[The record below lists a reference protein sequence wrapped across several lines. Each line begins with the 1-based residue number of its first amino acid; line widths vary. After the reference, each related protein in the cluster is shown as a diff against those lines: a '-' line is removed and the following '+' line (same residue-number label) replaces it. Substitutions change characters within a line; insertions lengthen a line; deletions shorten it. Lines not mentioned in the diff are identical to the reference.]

1 MSETVP
7 AVAFQGLPGLASHPW
22 AYPMLESAHILGIAL
37 LVGNLALL
45 ELRVWGAGAELPLRA
60 LARLALALA
69 LGGFGIVVASG
80 VLMFAAAPAELLA
93 NRIFVVKLALVML
106 AGLNAAMFHARGG
119 LDRPD
124 AVARAQTVLS
134 LGLWLLAIILGRWI
148 GYV

>member
-60 LARLALALA
+60 LALALA

-119 LDRPD
+119 LERPD